1 MKTLD
6 VLAAVILV
14 VGGLNLGLVAAT
26 QIDLISAATGDLSG
40 IARIVYGLVGVAAIY
55 QALTWRAIQKR
66 WALAWARY

>member
-6 VLAAVILV
+6 VIAAVTLV
-14 VGGLNLGLVAAT
+14 LGGFAWGLIGLWGTELLSASWGALGRAFFV
-26 QIDLISAATGDLSG
+26 
-40 IARIVYGLVGVAAIY
+40 LVGLSAIY